1 MTAAP
6 RPTSASTAANFA
18 SPTDVTRLNAM
29 QIAALNTT
37 QLRGLSIDNV
47 RALSTTQI
55 AALKPAALA
64 GLSSTQANALS
75 AAQLAAFTPT
85 QVAAFTSTV
94 TATLDATDVGALRAA
109 QLGALSANGMKG
121 LNASSLAAMTRTQLA
136 GISTTAIAVLSLTQ
150 IRALDPTEISAFTAT
165 QVRSLTANN
174 VNGLSASQQ
183 QSLNIPAFTARQ
195 MSALDK
201 SAASH
206 LSTTQLQALAAT
218 QIAAMTAS
226 ASSAL
231 SSTQVAAL
239 SPQQLKAM
247 KSTRI
252 GEADGLQINLLWAL
266 STARAPTGF
275 REAVIAA
282 ARSFTDDFSNRA
294 TINIQVGFGET
305 NGKRISS
312 GAVAQTMALGSL
324 TNYATIR
331 NALLA
336 EPNTSEFETTAEA
349 TLASSDPTG
358 GGRFLA
364 NSAYKKALGLSDPF
378 SGAVDGYI
386 GLSSTL
392 PMDFTHSGAAGKFD
406 AIGAM
411 QHEISEV
418 LGRTASV
425 GAGFGVN
432 VFTTLDLFRF
442 KPDANGGA
450 SSRAL
455 RPGGAHDYFSI
466 DGGAT
471 NLGNFNATPGA
482 ADYGDWNATE
492 AGDAYGFG
500 MPGVASTTPARD
512 IIVMAALGYNLT
524 AKGLADARGQTSN
537 ALV

>member
-1 MTAAP
+1 
-6 RPTSASTAANFA
+6 
-18 SPTDVTRLNAM
+18 M

-37 QLRGLSIDNV
+37 QVRGLSIDNV
-47 RALSTTQI
+47 RALSTTQV
-55 AALKPAALA
+55 AALKPASLA

-75 AAQLAAFTPT
+75 GAQLAAFTPT
-85 QVAAFTSTV
+85 QVAAFTSTL
-94 TATLDATDVGALRAA
+94 TATLDATDIGALRPV
-109 QLGALSANGMKG
+109 QLGGLRANGMKG
-121 LNASSLAAMTRTQLA
+121 LSADALTAMTRTQLA

-165 QVRSLTANN
+165 QVRSLTASN

-195 MSALDK
+195 MSALDT

-247 KSTRI
+247 KSTRV

-305 NGKRISS
+305 NGTRVSS

-324 TNYATIR
+324 TSYATIR

-336 EPNTSEFETTAEA
+336 EPNSSEFETTAEA
-349 TLASSDPTG
+349 TLSPTDPTG

-364 NSAYKKALGLSDPF
+364 NSAYRKALGLSDPF

-406 AIGAM
+406 AVGAM

-450 SSRAL
+450 ASRAL
-455 RPGGAHDYFSI
+455 RPGGNHDFFSI

-471 NLGNFNATPGA
+471 NLGNFNATPGS

-524 AKGLADARGQTSN
+524 AKGLADARGQTSGT
-537 ALV
+537 LI